1 MIGFVLAFIS
11 SVFFSLYVVPRK
23 LSKLKPLDFSLLMSI
38 GFFTSSLLLYAFK
51 PVLGFHEVV
60 SPVLL
65 WSVLAGAIWAAAFV
79 TFVKAIDAI
88 GLSRSNQ
95 WKNLQ
100 GPIAAV
106 LSLVFLAEYEITQP
120 VFILL
125 AGAAVFIS
133 ALAFTISSTKEE
145 AKANM
150 KGVYLAGLSGLGF
163 GAVAVIQKF
172 VTTNVGVYSQQ
183 VVWSFSIMLSIALYI
198 VLTGKKLPRIKLG
211 TRDTR
216 LALGAGLLYL
226 GASFFQLQSYKHLPA
241 SIAFTVIQLNTV
253 WTIAIGIFYFKEISV
268 KKHYKRLLVGLV
280 FAILGILFLAVAKK

>member
-38 GFFTSSLLLYAFK
+38 GFFTSSLLLYAFQ
-51 PVLGFHEVV
+51 PVLGFHETI

-65 WSVLAGAIWAAAFV
+65 WSLLAGAIWAASFI

-106 LSLVFLAEYEITQP
+106 LSLIFLAEWQTTQP
-120 VFILL
+120 FFVLL
-125 AGAAVFIS
+125 AGLAIFAS
-133 ALAFTISSTKEE
+133 ALAFTISDSREQ

-150 KGVYLAGLSGLGF
+150 KGVYLATLAGVGF
-163 GAVAVIQKF
+163 GTVAVIQKY

-183 VVWSFSIMLSIALYI
+183 VAWSFAIMLSISLYI
-198 VLTGKKLPRIKLG
+198 LITGKKLPKPSLG
-211 TRDTR
+211 NRDSR
-216 LALGAGLLYL
+216 LALAAGLLYL

-241 SIAFTVIQLNTV
+241 SIAFTVIQLNTI
-253 WTIAIGIFYFKEISV
+253 WTVGIGIIYFKEISV
-268 KKHYKRLLVGLV
+268 AKHYTRLLVGLV
-280 FAILGILFLAVAKK
+280 FALGGILLLGFARS

>member
-38 GFFTSSLLLYAFK
+38 GFFTSSLLLYAFQ
-51 PVLGFHEVV
+51 PVLGFHETI

-65 WSVLAGAIWAAAFV
+65 WSLLAGAIWAASFV

-106 LSLVFLAEYEITQP
+106 LSLIFLAEWQTTKP
-120 VFILL
+120 FFVLL
-125 AGAAVFIS
+125 AGLAIFAS
-133 ALAFTISSTKEE
+133 ALAFTISDSKEQ

-150 KGVYLAGLSGLGF
+150 KGVYLATLAGLGF
-163 GAVAVIQKF
+163 GTVAVIQKY

-183 VVWSFSIMLSIALYI
+183 VVWSFAIMLSIALYI
-198 VLTGKKLPRIKLG
+198 LITGKKLPKPSLG
-211 TRDTR
+211 NRDSR
-216 LALGAGLLYL
+216 LALAAGLLYL

-241 SIAFTVIQLNTV
+241 SIAFTVIQLNTI
-253 WTIAIGIFYFKEISV
+253 WTVGIGIIYFKEISV
-268 KKHYKRLLVGLV
+268 AKHYKRLLVGLV
-280 FAILGILFLAVAKK
+280 FALGGILLLGFARS